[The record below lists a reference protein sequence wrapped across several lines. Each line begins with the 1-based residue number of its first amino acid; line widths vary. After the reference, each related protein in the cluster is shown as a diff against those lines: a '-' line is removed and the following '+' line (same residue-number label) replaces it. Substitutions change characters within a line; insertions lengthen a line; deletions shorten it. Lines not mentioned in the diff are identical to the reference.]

1 MQDKENR
8 DIVDSQGNVI
18 KSIKDNKTKQFL
30 KDNIWNILSTGL
42 ATSITL
48 VEMINLVISK
58 KLFCFVF
65 EFLWNRW
72 KIL

>member
-30 KDNIWNILSTGL
+30 KDNIPLTCWTAFCGSHFQ
-42 ATSITL
+42 
-48 VEMINLVISK
+48 V
-58 KLFCFVF
+58 LF
-65 EFLWNRW
+65 
-72 KIL
+72 

>member
-48 VEMINLVISK
+48 VEIYK
-58 KLFCFVF
+58 
-65 EFLWNRW
+65 
-72 KIL
+72 

>member
-1 MQDKENR
+1 MQDKKNR

-48 VEMINLVISK
+48 VEMINLDNFK

>member
-1 MQDKENR
+1 MQDKKNR

-58 KLFCFVF
+58 KHFCFVF

>member
-1 MQDKENR
+1 MQDKKNR

-18 KSIKDNKTKQFL
+18 KSIKDNKTKQFEYRFGY
-30 KDNIWNILSTGL
+30 KYNFSRNDKFGNF
-42 ATSITL
+42 
-48 VEMINLVISK
+48 K
-58 KLFCFVF
+58 KHFCFVF

>member
-30 KDNIWNILSTGL
+30 KE
-42 ATSITL
+42 
-48 VEMINLVISK
+48 VCQYMYH
-58 KLFCFVF
+58 
-65 EFLWNRW
+65 
-72 KIL
+72 

>member
-1 MQDKENR
+1 MQDKKNR

-48 VEMINLVISK
+48 VAVSYTHLTLPTIA
-58 KLFCFVF
+58 
-65 EFLWNRW
+65 
-72 KIL
+72 

>member
-1 MQDKENR
+1 MQDKKNR

>member
-42 ATSITL
+42 ATSI
-48 VEMINLVISK
+48 NDKFGNFK

>member
-1 MQDKENR
+1 MQDKKNR

-30 KDNIWNILSTGL
+30 KDFEYRFGYKYNFSRNDKFG
-42 ATSITL
+42 
-48 VEMINLVISK
+48 NFK